1 MQIDVNSVADRVQL
15 IRTQLTAA
23 KGPQFNPKTV
33 VDNTGSELTSKAS
46 SGVEKNPGILTTRS
60 ISSVVPPG
68 PKVPFTIQPDVA
80 ANKHQTPVPTPK
92 PASRLDAL
100 LADWGKTDS
109 PYDLDGNG
117 IVGASDLLLLLAKL
131 GGGSQ
136 QPQDPHGDVADTQR
150 PSVTSDDH
158 PLVSDPSSPDNEP
171 ANRLEALLADWGT
184 TDSPYDLDGN
194 GIVGASDLLMLLA
207 QMGGGGAQQPQDP
220 HGDVADR
227 RRTSSQA
234 PVEIPA
240 PPNMPYSSSPITPSP
255 SVAIGVKT
263 TAIAQDVIDKLDQDK
278 NGTISTSE
286 VNGSTQAFDRLD
298 RNQDGAL
305 SRSELASQIRN
316 MLLDHLAKN
325 PNANL
330 HQFVQE
336 AMKLLSDRDED
347 NEAPSKL
354 NPAVERSS
362 SVYRQANLKAT
373 ARQLV
378 QGLTDQGAME
388 LRKFVQAGEL
398 SANEKRT
405 VLDQISHL
413 RPGAQRVNLVG

>member
-1 MQIDVNSVADRVQL
+1 
-15 IRTQLTAA
+15 
-23 KGPQFNPKTV
+23 
-33 VDNTGSELTSKAS
+33 
-46 SGVEKNPGILTTRS
+46 
-60 ISSVVPPG
+60 
-68 PKVPFTIQPDVA
+68 
-80 ANKHQTPVPTPK
+80 
-92 PASRLDAL
+92 
-100 LADWGKTDS
+100 
-109 PYDLDGNG
+109 
-117 IVGASDLLLLLAKL
+117 
-131 GGGSQ
+131 
-136 QPQDPHGDVADTQR
+136 
-150 PSVTSDDH
+150 
-158 PLVSDPSSPDNEP
+158 
-171 ANRLEALLADWGT
+171 
-184 TDSPYDLDGN
+184 
-194 GIVGASDLLMLLA
+194 MLLA
-207 QMGGGGAQQPQDP
+207 QMSGGGAQQPQQTPANVLDP
-220 HGDVADR
+220 QGPSLTAADHPLQSSPNVAIE
-227 RRTSSQA
+227 T
-234 PVEIPA
+234 PA
-240 PPNMPYSSSPITPSP
+240 PPDIPDTPPIIPSQA
-255 SVAIGVKT
+255 VAIGVKT